1 MKNFVLEAWCWSYG
15 VGIWA
20 YDHRGT
26 LLTLAVL
33 AIVVIGSRSTPGA
46 VKTAKKNS

>member
-15 VGIWA
+15 VGIWV
-20 YDHRGT
+20 YDHSMT

-33 AIVVIGSRSTPGA
+33 ALLLMGSRSTPGA